1 MQKDLHAIWQGIL
14 GEVELTLSTPNYAVY
29 WAKTKLVSYDSNE
42 AIFEVPNDL
51 PDFVYETSPY
61 PIGENNIR
69 QLEIITFQHIAPKLG
84 MPVDLLNN
92 GMDETKNANVNKQVQ
107 QSEQQ
112 QEQQ

>member
-1 MQKDLHAIWQGIL
+1 
-14 GEVELTLSTPNYAVY
+14 
-29 WAKTKLVSYDSNE
+29 
-42 AIFEVPNDL
+42 
-51 PDFVYETSPY
+51 
-61 PIGENNIR
+61 
-69 QLEIITFQHIAPKLG
+69 